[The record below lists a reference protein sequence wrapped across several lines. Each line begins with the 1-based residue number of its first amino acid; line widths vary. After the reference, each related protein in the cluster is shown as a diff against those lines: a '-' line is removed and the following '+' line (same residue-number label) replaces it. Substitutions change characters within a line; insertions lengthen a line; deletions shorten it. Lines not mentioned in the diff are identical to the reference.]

1 MKKFREKF
9 ILFQPVKSSMQS
21 GLYKHKKWCLANK
34 EINETYL
41 NSKFCWTGT
50 SNPEK
55 NVKIFFDTK
64 NSAIKFAKKY
74 NYDIEIIEPKKRKIL
89 KKSYSSNFIKN
100 D

>member
-1 MKKFREKF
+1 
-9 ILFQPVKSSMQS
+9 MQS

-64 NSAIKFAKKY
+64 NSAIRFAKKY
-74 NYDIEIIEPKKRKIL
+74 NYDIEIIETKKRKIL